1 MSTNALTG
9 EVAKLNFSSCLQ
21 LRDLEFSKNGL
32 QGKIP
37 TAFLDN
43 LKKLQNLSLA
53 SNRLTGEIPPTFVGN
68 LSSLRKLS
76 LEMNHLE
83 GRIPHEIT
91 RCWGLKILSLGGN
104 NFTGTLSPSFFN
116 MTSIQ
121 IFSVSQNSLQGTIP
135 SYIGDTMPNL
145 KGFYFGLN
153 QFHGTIPVSF
163 PNASKIQI
171 LEVSQNHLVGKVPDN
186 IGRLK
191 DLQVLH
197 LWYNLLGSKDP
208 LNDLAFIT
216 SMSNCSNLN
225 IFAIDENR
233 FEGKLPNTIANLSS
247 KLHFLYLGQNM
258 IFGTIP
264 GAIKNLVSLIAFG
277 IGRSLLSG
285 VIPSEIGELH
295 QLQVLSLDGNQLSG
309 KMPLTLFNLTSL
321 AAIVLNN
328 NNFDGNIPSNVENFK
343 NLNELY
349 MNNNKLDGTIPQQ
362 VFNLPSLSKY
372 LYLSHN
378 SFTGPLSP
386 AVGKLKTLNALDISG
401 NKLSGEIPDTIGDCL
416 SLEYLDMHGNL
427 FEAIGDSSGKS
438 STLELKGSIGY
449 IAPEYGMGAYA
460 TTCGD
465 VYSYGIFLLEM
476 FTGKR
481 PTYNFSSDD
490 CSSLSEYIE
499 TALPDEVMKIVDP
512 VLLACQESSNH
523 GIRGKEQLKNPG
535 KLVEIE
541 ESKIEVMKMSH
552 HKTLSLFYN
561 YSSSSA
567 LCSLHHHLLFF
578 LICTLTLSFVSSSAT
593 LYSNETDRIALLEF
607 KHRISNDPNG
617 VFLNSWNDS
626 VHHCG
631 WKGVSCGH
639 RHPRVVGLEL
649 PEMGLVGTISPH
661 IGNLTFLRVVD
672 LYRNMLHGEIP
683 GAIGGLF
690 RLRYLDLSTN
700 ALTGEVAKLNLSRCI
715 HLRGLYF
722 AQNGLQ
728 GNLPTAFQFLA
739 NSKKLQELSLDSNSL
754 TGGIPPSFGNFSSLR
769 MLSLEMNH
777 LEGRIP
783 PEITRCSGLNFLS
796 LGVNNFTGT
805 LSPSF
810 FNITSIQFFA
820 VTDNLL
826 EGTIPSYIGDT
837 MPNLEGFYF
846 GGNKF
851 HGTIPISF
859 PNASKLQIFDVAG
872 NQLIGKVPDNIG
884 RLKDLQI
891 LNLGY
896 NLFGS
901 NDPFNDLTFI
911 TSLSNCSNLNIFSIE
926 KNRLEGKL
934 PNTIANLS
942 SKLHL
947 LSLEE
952 NNIFGTIPGGIKYL
966 VSLTAFEVG
975 VNLLS
980 GIIPSEIGEL
990 HKLQV
995 FSLNENQLSGKIPLT
1010 LFNLT
1015 SLASIFLDNNKFDGN
1030 IPSNVENFRTLNEW
1044 YMNNNK
1050 LDGTIPQQVFN
1061 LPSLS
1066 KYLDLSHNSFTG
1078 PVSPAVGK
1086 LKTLNTLDISGNKL
1100 SGKIPDTIGDCL
1112 SLKYLDMHDNL
1123 FEEYGIGAKASTFG
1137 DVYSFGILLFEMF
1150 TAKRPTDALFM
1161 NGGCK
1166 SLYEYVEAAL
1176 ISKQVMKIV
1185 DPLLLA
1191 CLESN
1196 LGIRQNEELEN
1207 HGNLVEIEESKE
1219 HNFFLSIFKIGLT
1232 CASRSPMDRMHMNEV
1247 SRELQNIKKAFFA

>member
-1 MSTNALTG
+1 MSTNAFTG
-9 EVAKLNFSSCLQ
+9 ELVAVNLSSCVQ
-21 LRDLEFSKNGL
+21 LRELYLERNGFH
-32 QGKIP
+32 GKLP
-37 TAFLDN
+37 EGLSAT
-43 LKKLQNLSLA
+43 LKKLQILSLGR
-53 SNRLTGEIPPTFVGN
+53 NQLTGEIPAAFGN
-68 LSSLRKLS
+68 FSLLQVLG
-76 LEMNHLE
+76 LEYNHLE
-83 GRIPHEIT
+83 GSIPNQISQC
-91 RCWGLKILSLGGN
+91 RGLNKLSLGAN
-104 NFTGTLSPSFFN
+104 NLTGTLSSAFFN
-116 MTSIQ
+116 ITPITL
-121 IFSVSQNSLQGTIP
+121 FSVAVNSLQGTIP
-135 SYIGDTMPNL
+135 SHIGDTMPNL
-145 KGFYFGLN
+145 EEFYVGGN
-153 QFHGTIPVSF
+153 AFHGSIPTSL
-163 PNASKIQI
+163 PNASKLQLI
-171 LEVSQNHLVGKVPDN
+171 EVSSNNFVGKVPEN
-186 IGRLK
+186 IGKLK
-191 DLQVLH
+191 DLVFFNIEG
-197 LWYNLLGSKDP
+197 NLLGS
-208 LNDLAFIT
+208 NDQLAFIT
-216 SMSNCSNLN
+216 SLSNCSNLDMLS
-225 IFAIDENR
+225 IYGNR
-233 FEGKLPNTIANLSS
+233 FEGKLPNTIPNLSP
-247 KLHFLYLGQNM
+247 KLTYLHLGSNKF
-258 IFGTIP
+258 FGTIP
-264 GAIKNLVSLIAFG
+264 IGTKNLTSLIFLG
-277 IGRSLLSG
+277 LDNNRLSG
-285 VIPSEIGELH
+285 IIPSEIGD
-295 QLQVLSLDGNQLSG
+295 LQTLQHLGLQRNQFSG
-309 KMPLTLFNLTSL
+309 KIPPTLFNLTSL
-321 AAIVLNN
+321 SSLYLSF
-328 NNFDGNIPSNVENFK
+328 NNFDGNIPPNVGNLK
-343 NLNELY
+343 NLNELSLSK
-349 MNNNKLDGTIPQQ
+349 NRFSGTIPQQ
-362 VFNLPSLSKY
+362 VFDLPSLSIF
-372 LYLSHN
+372 LDLSYN
-378 SFTGPLSP
+378 LFTGPLPPTVS
-386 AVGKLKTLNALDISG
+386 KLKTLNWLYISE
-401 NKLSGEIPDTIGDCL
+401 NKLSGKIPESIGDCS
-416 SLEYLDMHGNL
+416 SLENLDMHANG

-449 IAPEYGMGAYA
+449 IAPEYGMGANA
-460 TTCGD
+460 TACGD

-481 PTYNFSSDD
+481 PTCDFSSDG
-490 CSSLSEYIE
+490 CSSLSEYVE
-499 TALPDEVMKIVDP
+499 TTLPDEVMKIVDP

-523 GIRGKEQLKNPG
+523 GIRGKEQLKNPS

-552 HKTLSLFYN
+552 PKTLSL
-561 YSSSSA
+561 
-567 LCSLHHHLLFF
+567 LFC
-578 LICTLTLSFVSSSAT
+578 LICTLTLSTYSSFVSSSGT
-593 LYSNETDRIALLEF
+593 LYSNETDRNSLLEF

-626 VHHCG
+626 VHHCD
-631 WKGVSCGH
+631 WQGVSCGH

-661 IGNLTFLRVVD
+661 IGNLTFLRVLD

-683 GAIGGLF
+683 GEIGGLF

-700 ALTGEVAKLNLSRCI
+700 ALTGEVAKLNLSRCV

-739 NSKKLQELSLDSNSL
+739 NSKKLQEISLDSNRL
-754 TGGIPPSFGNFSSLR
+754 TGGIPPTFGNFSSLR

-796 LGVNNFTGT
+796 LGVNNLTGT

-820 VTDNLL
+820 VTDNSL

-859 PNASKLQIFDVAG
+859 PNASKLQILDVAG
-872 NQLIGKVPDNIG
+872 NHLVGKVPDNIG
-884 RLKDLQI
+884 RLQDLQI

-901 NDPFNDLTFI
+901 NDPFYDLAFI

-952 NNIFGTIPGGIKYL
+952 NKIFGKIPGGIKYL
-966 VSLTAFEVG
+966 VSLIAFEAG

-1030 IPSNVENFRTLNEW
+1030 IPSNVENFGTLNEW

-1078 PVSPAVGK
+1078 SLSPAVGK

-1137 DVYSFGILLFEMF
+1137 DVYSFGILLFELF

-1247 SRELQNIKKAFFA
+1247 SRELQKIKKAFFA